1 MFPYDSKDDIPD
13 EIWDYVEAFEQF
25 DEWCLENYV

>member
-13 EIWDYVEAFEQF
+13 SIWDYVESFFQY
-25 DEWCLENYV
+25 DCWCEENYL

>member
-13 EIWDYVEAFEQF
+13 EIWDYVESFEQF

>member
-1 MFPYDSKDDIPD
+1 MFPYDNKDDIPD
-13 EIWDYVEAFEQF
+13 EIWDYVESFEQF